1 MSQSLKI
8 LIALTDS
15 QLAHQMS
22 QKLKKHFAKIEVDI
36 SVCED
41 GRRAL
46 NEFSQIRHDIVIA
59 TYSLPNLDG
68 YLLAEEINKLVGGVG
83 VYILS
88 QKNENPS
95 VGERIDMP
103 IVNWSDLLNRIQNS
117 VPDYIKTQ
125 FGISI
130 HDSVLYD
137 KLLDYAKKYRVE
149 KSESEK
155 AAQNVV
161 SLIPILFTEQ
171 DLKVGPGDKD
181 ALPSNAPSLS
191 TLVSASNEVSFRE
204 LDKAQS
210 KRGLIIELSILAG
223 LLGISLFI
231 NLKFEDGGSL
241 FSIRNL
247 VTAVTA
253 LAFLGFFLG
262 RVFDRII
269 FSKISKNS

>member
-68 YLLAEEINKLVGGVG
+68 YLLAEEINKLVGGIG

-88 QKNENPS
+88 QKNENPP
-95 VGERIDMP
+95 VGERIDLP

-171 DLKVGPGDKD
+171 DLEVRPGDKD

-191 TLVSASNEVSFRE
+191 TLGSASNEVSFRE

-262 RVFDRII
+262 RIFDRII

>member
-68 YLLAEEINKLVGGVG
+68 YLLAEEINKLVGGIG

-95 VGERIDMP
+95 VGERIDLP

-149 KSESEK
+149 KSENEK
-155 AAQNVV
+155 ASQKVV
-161 SLIPILFTEQ
+161 SLIPILFTDQESKFAPNK
-171 DLKVGPGDKD
+171 DAATSASSSVGPTVTG
-181 ALPSNAPSLS
+181 AP
-191 TLVSASNEVSFRE
+191 TNEVSFRE
-204 LDKAQS
+204 LDKIQS

-223 LLGISLFI
+223 LLGLSLFI
-231 NLKFEDGGSL
+231 NLKFEDGGAL

-247 VTAVTA
+247 FTAVTA

-262 RVFDRII
+262 RVFDRYI
-269 FSKISKNS
+269 FSKIAK